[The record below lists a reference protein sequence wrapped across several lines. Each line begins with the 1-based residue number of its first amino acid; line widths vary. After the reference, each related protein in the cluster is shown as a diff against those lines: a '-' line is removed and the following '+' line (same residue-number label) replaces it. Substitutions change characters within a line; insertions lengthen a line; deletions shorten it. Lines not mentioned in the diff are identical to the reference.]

1 MQARPSSLPPLKADG
16 PKSCL
21 FSFRNGNDG
30 SYPYAGLIF
39 DPSKTHLY
47 GANSNGGTGGGGTIF
62 ELTPGAN
69 CSWTLET
76 LYSFTGGHQCGPWSI
91 LMMDSSGN
99 LLGTTKCDGANGFG
113 NVFKL
118 TNTGSGWTYTSLHD
132 FTGQSDG
139 GYPISNVSIDGS
151 GNLYGTASTGGSQ
164 GVGVVWEITP

>member
-1 MQARPSSLPPLKADG
+1 
-16 PKSCL
+16 
-21 FSFRNGNDG
+21 
-30 SYPYAGLIF
+30 
-39 DPSKTHLY
+39 
-47 GANSNGGTGGGGTIF
+47 
-62 ELTPGAN
+62 
-69 CSWTLET
+69 
-76 LYSFTGGHQCGPWSI
+76 
-91 LMMDSSGN
+91 MMDSSGN